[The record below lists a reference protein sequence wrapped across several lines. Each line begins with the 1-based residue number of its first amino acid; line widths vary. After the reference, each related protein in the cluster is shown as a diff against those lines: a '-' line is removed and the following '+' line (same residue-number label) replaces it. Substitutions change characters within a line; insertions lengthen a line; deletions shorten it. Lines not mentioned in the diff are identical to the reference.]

1 MKYALLIGIGYVNTR
16 HALEGPLRD
25 VYLIKETLADYDC
38 TVITD
43 HTETIP
49 TKKVIQEAFYPCFKR
64 RENCF
69 FITVDTDKKKVF
81 FVQTKLF

>member
-1 MKYALLIGIGYVNTR
+1 MKYALLIVYVNTR

-43 HTETIP
+43 HT
-49 TKKVIQEAFYPCFKR
+49 KKI
-64 RENCF
+64 
-69 FITVDTDKKKVF
+69 
-81 FVQTKLF
+81 